1 MGERLLLLLVLG
13 VALCAWRWRTGPA
26 HTNPSTPAGAAGALA
41 ASALDAAAPLAAGIS
56 GSLGALNGAATLQ
69 AIPAAGPDARLQSLV
84 ERLIDDENGDTAV
97 VVRNLLTGAG
107 ATVADQDVFPAAS
120 LAKVPILYEVY
131 RQLDAGKLRRDL
143 LVTITAD
150 DITDGAGVLQ
160 AREGDRLTI
169 DELLDLAV
177 SVSDNTAARMLLR
190 VAGGVEAVNRTMA
203 DLGLARTRLYADAR
217 PNTTSAADMAALL
230 TQLAVRGAP
239 PGARGQPASGGLA
252 AAAPSPNTLA
262 ALLALPQAQA
272 WLSRGVPK
280 GVTVAHKSGQLPG
293 VRHDAAIV
301 YGPRGPFVVVGLTNN
316 LADQDDAEAFL
327 ARLSHEVYDFF
338 AKP

>member
-1 MGERLLLLLVLG
+1 LLAAAVSG
-13 VALCAWRWRTGPA
+13 WRWWAGPA
-26 HTNPSTPAGAAGALA
+26 HAHPSTPAGAATGALA
-41 ASALDAAAPLAAGIS
+41 ASALDAAAPLAAGIA
-56 GSLGALNGAATLQ
+56 GSLGALNGAAASLD
-69 AIPAAGPDARLQSLV
+69 AVPAARPDARLQSLV

-97 VVRNLLTGAG
+97 VVRNLLTGAS
-107 ATVADQDVFPAAS
+107 ATVADQEVFPAAS

-190 VAGGVEAVNRTMA
+190 AAGGVEAVNRTMA
-203 DLGLARTRLYADAR
+203 GLGLGQTRLYADAR

-230 TQLAVRGAP
+230 TQLAVHGAP
-239 PGARGQPASGGLA
+239 TGTRGQPASGGLA
-252 AAAPSPNTLA
+252 AVAPSPNTLA
-262 ALLALPQAQA
+262 ALLALRQAQA

-301 YGPRGPFVVVGLTNN
+301 YGPRGAFVVVGLTNN

-327 ARLSHEVYDFF
+327 ARLAREVYDYF